1 MIIDVQKFIA
11 AERPHWNAL
20 AEIVA
25 GYEADPYRRLDFV
38 KIKRLHYL
46 YQRASADL
54 AKISTFS
61 AEREIRSYLE
71 SLVGRSY
78 AVIHASPRK
87 AYRFTPLAWLGQTF
101 PQTLRR
107 HLRALALAVGVTLV
121 GALFGSAAVTIDQ
134 DAKEILMPFE
144 HLQMDPAKRVAQEE
158 KTGTSERLTGVRGQ
172 FSAILMTHN
181 IRVSIGVLAL
191 GMTWGIGTVLLLFY
205 NGVLLGAVAAD
216 YVAAGQTP
224 FVLGWLLPHGAVE
237 IPAILVAGQA
247 GLVLAGALI
256 GTGQP
261 RGVRDRLRAVAN
273 DVVTLMGG
281 AAVMLVW
288 AGLVES
294 FLSQY
299 HAPVVPY
306 GAKIAFGLAEL
317 LLLIGFLATGG
328 RRRRMAVRCQ
338 SRHWFHWRPRQKR
351 G

>member
-1 MIIDVQKFIA
+1 MIIDVQRFIA

-20 AEIVA
+20 AEMVA
-25 GYEADPYRRLDFV
+25 TSEADPYRRLDFP

-71 SLVGRSY
+71 SLVARSY

-87 AYRFTPLAWLGQTF
+87 AYRFAPLAWLGQTF
-101 PQTLRR
+101 PRTLRR
-107 HLRALALAVGVTLV
+107 HLRALALAVMVTLA
-121 GALFGSAAVTIDQ
+121 GALFGSAAVTVDE

-144 HLQMDPAKRVAQEE
+144 HLRMDPAKRVAQEE
-158 KTGTSERLTGVRGQ
+158 RTGASEKLTGARER
-172 FSAILMTHN
+172 FSALLMTHN

-191 GMTWGIGTVLLLFY
+191 GLTWGIGTVLLLFY

-224 FVLGWLLPHGAVE
+224 FLLGWLLPHGAVE
-237 IPAILVAGQA
+237 IPAFLVAGQA
-247 GLVLAGALI
+247 GFVLAGALI

-261 RGVRDRLRAVAN
+261 RGMHERLRAVAN

-288 AGLVES
+288 AGLVEA
-294 FLSQY
+294 FLSQH

-306 GAKIAFGLAEL
+306 GAKIVFGVAEL
-317 LLLIGFLATGG
+317 VLLIGFLAAGG
-328 RRRRMAVRCQ
+328 RRPPRAANSQ
-338 SRHWFHWRPRQKR
+338 SRHWLHWRPRQER